1 MTLFNT
7 ELTLN
12 NPTFKV
18 SIQNPTEELIDQLE
32 NNPLQLAS
40 IGETVAQ
47 HAVDPFEDWDTQPSW
62 EIPFTFTCGTAS
74 NTESFEI
81 SAPLEVAII
90 ESITPDSTIICNAE
104 KTPGLYSK
112 TWVDVTIQV
121 IGTMHLTAVAD
132 TFTLANGEGIG
143 NSEGMSI
150 D

>member
-18 SIQNPTEELIDQLE
+18 SVQNPTKELINQLE
-32 NNPLQLAS
+32 NHPLQLAS

-47 HAVDPFEDWDTQPSW
+47 HTVDPFEDWDTLPSW
-62 EIPFTFTCGTAS
+62 EIPFTFTSGTAS
-74 NTESFEI
+74 HTESIEI

-90 ESITPDSTIICNAE
+90 ESLTPDSTITCKAE
-104 KTPGLYSK
+104 KSPGLYGK
-112 TWVDVTIQV
+112 TWVDITIQV
-121 IGTMHLTAVAD
+121 IGTVHLTAVAD

-143 NSEGMSI
+143 NGKGVSI
-150 D
+150 S

>member
-1 MTLFNT
+1 MTLLNT
-7 ELTLN
+7 ELTLD

-32 NNPLQLAS
+32 NSPLQLAS

-47 HAVDPFEDWDTQPSW
+47 HTVDPFEDWDTTPSW
-62 EIPFTFTCGTAS
+62 EIPLTFTSGTAS
-74 NTESFEI
+74 QTESIEI

-90 ESITPDSTIICNAE
+90 ESITPDSTIICKAE

-112 TWVDVTIQV
+112 TWVDITIQV
-121 IGTMHLTAVAD
+121 IGTMRLTATGD
-132 TFTLANGEGIG
+132 TFTLTNGEGAG
-143 NSEGMSI
+143 DGKGMSI

>member
-1 MTLFNT
+1 MTLLNT

-12 NPTFKV
+12 NPTLKV

-32 NNPLQLAS
+32 NNPLKLAN

-47 HAVDPFEDWDTQPSW
+47 HAVDPFEDWDTLPSW
-62 EIPFTFTCGTAS
+62 EIPLTFTCGTAS
-74 NTESFEI
+74 HTESFEI

-90 ESITPDSTIICNAE
+90 ESIAPGGTIICKAE

-121 IGTMHLTAVAD
+121 IGTIHLTAVAD

-150 D
+150 S

>member
-1 MTLFNT
+1 MTLLNT
-7 ELTLN
+7 DLTLN

-18 SIQNPTEELIDQLE
+18 SVQNPTEELIDQLE
-32 NNPLQLAS
+32 NHPLQLAS

-47 HAVDPFEDWDTQPSW
+47 HTVDPFEDWYTLPSW
-62 EIPFTFTCGTAS
+62 EIPLTFTSGTAS
-74 NTESFEI
+74 HTESLEI

-90 ESITPDSTIICNAE
+90 ESITPDSTIICKAE

-121 IGTMHLTAVAD
+121 ICTVHLTAVAD

-143 NSEGMSI
+143 NSEGMSMS
-150 D
+150 

>member
-47 HAVDPFEDWDTQPSW
+47 HAVDPFEDWDTLPSW
-62 EIPFTFTCGTAS
+62 EIPFTFTSGTAS
-74 NTESFEI
+74 HTESLEI

-90 ESITPDSTIICNAE
+90 ESITPDSTITCKAE
-104 KTPGLYSK
+104 KSPGLYGK
-112 TWVDVTIQV
+112 IWVDITIQV
-121 IGTMHLTAVAD
+121 IGAVHLTAVAD
-132 TFTLANGEGIG
+132 TFTLANGEDIG

-150 D
+150 S

>member
-1 MTLFNT
+1 MTLLNT
-7 ELTLN
+7 ELTLD

-18 SIQNPTEELIDQLE
+18 SIQNPAEELIDQLE
-32 NNPLQLAS
+32 NNPLQLVS

-47 HAVDPFEDWDTQPSW
+47 HAVDPFEDWYTLPSW

-74 NTESFEI
+74 HTESLEI

-90 ESITPDSTIICNAE
+90 ESITPDSTIICKTE

-112 TWVDVTIQV
+112 IWVDITLQV
-121 IGTMHLTAVAD
+121 IGTMHLAASGD

-143 NSEGMSI
+143 NSEGVSI
-150 D
+150 C

>member
-18 SIQNPTEELIDQLE
+18 SVQNPTEELIDQLE

-40 IGETVAQ
+40 IGETIAQ
-47 HAVDPFEDWDTQPSW
+47 HTVDPFEDWDTLPSW
-62 EIPFTFTCGTAS
+62 EIPLTFTSGTAS
-74 NTESFEI
+74 HTESLEI

-90 ESITPDSTIICNAE
+90 ESITPDSTIICKAE
-104 KTPGLYSK
+104 KTPGLYGK
-112 TWVDVTIQV
+112 TWVDITTQI
-121 IGTMHLTAVAD
+121 IGTVHLTATGD

-143 NSEGMSI
+143 NSEGVSI
-150 D
+150 C

>member
-18 SIQNPTEELIDQLE
+18 SVQNPTKELINQLE
-32 NNPLQLAS
+32 NHPLQLAS

-47 HAVDPFEDWDTQPSW
+47 HTVDPFEDWDTLPSW
-62 EIPFTFTCGTAS
+62 EIPFTFTSGTAS
-74 NTESFEI
+74 HTESIEI

-90 ESITPDSTIICNAE
+90 ESLTPDSTITCKAE
-104 KTPGLYSK
+104 KSPGLYGK
-112 TWVDVTIQV
+112 TWVDITIQV
-121 IGTMHLTAVAD
+121 IGTVHLTAVAD

-150 D
+150 S

>member
-1 MTLFNT
+1 MTLLNT

-12 NPTFKV
+12 NPTLKV
-18 SIQNPTEELIDQLE
+18 SIHNPTEELIDQLG
-32 NNPLQLAS
+32 NNPLKLAN
-40 IGETVAQ
+40 IGKTVAQ
-47 HAVDPFEDWDTQPSW
+47 HAVDPFEDWDTLPSW
-62 EIPFTFTCGTAS
+62 EIPLTFTCGTA
-74 NTESFEI
+74 NHTESFEI

-90 ESITPDSTIICNAE
+90 ESIAPGGTIICKAE

-121 IGTMHLTAVAD
+121 IGTMHLMAVAD

>member
-1 MTLFNT
+1 MTLLNT

-32 NNPLQLAS
+32 NSPLQLAS

-47 HAVDPFEDWDTQPSW
+47 HTVDPFEDWDTLPSW
-62 EIPFTFTCGTAS
+62 EIPFTFTSGTAS
-74 NTESFEI
+74 HTESLEI

-90 ESITPDSTIICNAE
+90 ESITPDSTITCKAE
-104 KTPGLYSK
+104 KSPGLYGK
-112 TWVDVTIQV
+112 TWVDITIQV
-121 IGTMHLTAVAD
+121 IGTVHLTAVAD

-143 NSEGMSI
+143 NSEGVSI
-150 D
+150 C

>member
-1 MTLFNT
+1 MTLLNT

-12 NPTFKV
+12 NPTLKV

-32 NNPLQLAS
+32 NNPLKLAN
-40 IGETVAQ
+40 IGETVVQ
-47 HAVDPFEDWDTQPSW
+47 HAVDPFEDWGVQPSW
-62 EIPFTFTCGTAS
+62 EIPLTFTCGTAS
-74 NTESFEI
+74 HTESFEI

-90 ESITPDSTIICNAE
+90 ESIAPGGTIICKAE
-104 KTPGLYSK
+104 KTSGLYSK

-121 IGTMHLTAVAD
+121 IGTVHLTSVAD

-150 D
+150 S